1 VKTPRLEDTDLSA
14 EIEDKKE
21 YEEQLEAVQLRLLRQ
36 QQACYQDGRRVIV
49 AMEGWDASG
58 KGGAIKRV
66 TEQMDPRGYRVW
78 PISAP
83 RDDEQGRHYLYRF
96 WTKLPPPGGWAIF
109 DRTWYGRVL
118 VERIE
123 KLCKKSAWKRAYGEI
138 NAFEKMLVDDGVVL
152 VKIFLHLSKKEQ
164 LRRFKEREENPYK
177 KWKIGD
183 DDWRNRKKWS
193 QYEEAIEQLL
203 GETSTKEAPWT
214 IVAGEHKWWARVKV
228 CETIAGAVEAAS

>member
-1 VKTPRLEDTDLSA
+1 MKLPRLEDTDLSA
-14 EIEDKKE
+14 KIEDKKE
-21 YEEQLEAVQLRLLRQ
+21 YEEQLKALQLRVLRQ
-36 QQACYQDGRRVIV
+36 QQKSYQDKRRVIV
-49 AMEGWDASG
+49 AMEGWDAAG

-66 TEQMDPRGYRVW
+66 TEQLDPRGYRVW

-96 WTKLPPPGGWAIF
+96 WTKLPPPGGWTFF

-123 KLCKKSAWKRAYGEI
+123 EYCKKSAWKRAYGEI
-138 NAFEKMLVDDGVVL
+138 NAFEKMLIDDGVVL
-152 VKIFLHLSKKEQ
+152 VKLFLHISKKEQ

-177 KWKIGD
+177 RWKIGD
-183 DDWRNRKKWS
+183 DDWRNRKKWG
-193 QYEEAIEQLL
+193 QYEEAM
-203 GETSTKEAPWT
+203 GDMFAETSTKAAPWT

-228 CETIAGAVEAAS
+228 CETIAEALERAS